1 MTVLTSVVSRCCRE
15 NVVPWGFMLSNNLV
29 FKRVRANLGLDRC
42 RVCCTGAAP
51 ITKEILKYFLSL
63 NIPVR
68 ELYGM
73 SESSGPHTLS
83 ITEYRIGRS
92 AAKHYGASDTSMWS

>member
-1 MTVLTSVVSRCCRE
+1 
-15 NVVPWGFMLSNNLV
+15 MLANNLV
-29 FKRVRANLGLDRC
+29 FKRVRAALGLDRC
-42 RVCCTGAAP
+42 RMCCTGAAP
-51 ITKEILKYFLSL
+51 ITKETLDYFLSL

-83 ITEYRIGRS
+83 ITECRTGRS
-92 AAKHYGASDTSMWS
+92 AAKHYGSTQRCW